1 MNSLTAFCVNYF
13 KEINWLLLLLSVI
26 IVFFVGAF
34 WYGFLFP
41 KSWTRVFKVDTQ
53 NKPSIGNMIVTMFS
67 QLVAGTLLGL
77 FIFVTVKISLW
88 LAIFGIIAFA
98 GWDKATLKFRFAKW
112 NEYFMA
118 ALIDATYFA
127 IAGAIF
133 IIFGL
138 M

>member
-1 MNSLTAFCVNYF
+1 MNSLSAFFTNYF
-13 KEINWLLLLLSVI
+13 SEINWFLLLVSVV

-34 WYGFLFP
+34 WYSFLFP
-41 KSWTRVFKVDTQ
+41 KSWARVFKVDTQ
-53 NKPSIGNMIVTMFS
+53 NKPSVGNMLVTMFA
-67 QLVAGTLLGL
+67 QLIAGALLGL
-77 FIFVTVKISLW
+77 FIFVTVKISIW

-112 NEYFMA
+112 SEYFIA
-118 ALIDATYFA
+118 ALIDASYFA
-127 IAGAIF
+127 IAGIIF